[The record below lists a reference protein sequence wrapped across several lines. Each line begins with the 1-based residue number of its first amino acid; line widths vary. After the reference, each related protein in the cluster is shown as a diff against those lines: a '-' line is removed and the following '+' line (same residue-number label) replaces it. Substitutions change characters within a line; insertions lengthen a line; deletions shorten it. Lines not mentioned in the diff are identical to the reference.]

1 MGSELIFRGH
11 RGRDLRFPSSLWVPV
26 ALYMGAI
33 FYVSSLTNP
42 PIPSN
47 SDKPLHWLAYL
58 GLAVVIVRALAGG
71 LPRRIGL
78 RVATMAM
85 VIAVAYATTDEIHQL
100 FVPGRTGDLFDLMAD
115 AAGAL
120 AGTMACAAWGVIAH
134 SPGHKADGARHEA
147 QPE

>member
-1 MGSELIFRGH
+1 
-11 RGRDLRFPSSLWVPV
+11 LWVPV

-85 VIAVAYATTDEIHQL
+85 VIAVAY
-100 FVPGRTGDLFDLMAD
+100 
-115 AAGAL
+115 GAL
-120 AGTMACAAWGVIAH
+120 AGTIACAAWGVIAH